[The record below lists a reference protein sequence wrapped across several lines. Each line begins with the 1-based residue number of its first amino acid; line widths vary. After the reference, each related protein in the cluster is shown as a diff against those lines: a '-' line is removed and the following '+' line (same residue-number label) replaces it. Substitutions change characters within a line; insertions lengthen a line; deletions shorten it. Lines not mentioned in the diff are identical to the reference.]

1 VSGTI
6 TLDAVELAEAVLGA
20 VAENSL
26 RLRDA
31 EVKVDFGV
39 PDGAVWLVRNL
50 YVSDGTL
57 YVAGEVVVC
66 G

>member
-1 VSGTI
+1 MSGTI
-6 TLDAVELAEAVLGA
+6 TLYADKLAEAILGA
-20 VAENSL
+20 VVDDPL
-26 RLRDA
+26 KLRDA

-39 PDGAVWLVRNL
+39 PDSAVWLVRNL